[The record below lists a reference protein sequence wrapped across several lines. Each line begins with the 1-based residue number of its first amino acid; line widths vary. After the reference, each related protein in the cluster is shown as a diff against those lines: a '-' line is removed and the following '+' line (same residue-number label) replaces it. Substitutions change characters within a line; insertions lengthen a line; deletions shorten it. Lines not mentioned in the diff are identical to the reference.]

1 MKKFTLAARIGMRN
15 ISRYKRRT
23 TLSSLVIVLG
33 VVIVLLFHGISTSF
47 TKSIVS
53 IITDSMLGHIIIHNE
68 KYLNN
73 RDVLPLN
80 QTITENERGKFHQI
94 FSANSEIEA
103 HSPRIRCSGLISN
116 YNDSTPI
123 RILGIDPVNELKV
136 SPGISVRVSGRNVV
150 TQGLLTKGGV
160 LLPTLL
166 ARIMNLKINDMI
178 VVVTTNREGSV
189 NAANLKVQGIIDGEF
204 SAYGRDVY
212 LHIEDVYSLLRTT
225 EVTEIAIRVK
235 NFDNLS
241 LTHQHL
247 KNQIDTGKFSVSL
260 WSDLSPVSSL
270 MSIIE
275 IMFLFLKILLITIIL
290 SSIMNVMMMAVY
302 ERTRDI
308 GTLAAIGTRPSLIKL
323 MFYSEAMIL
332 GIFSSIIGSIVGMG
346 LLALIRA
353 LKLKMVMVR
362 AIVQIEPQIFTSEI
376 FVVSFIVILSALLS
390 TVIPARKASKLE
402 PVDALRFI

>member
-80 QTITENERGKFHQI
+80 QTITENERAKFHQI

-166 ARIMNLKINDMI
+166 ARIMKI
-178 VVVTTNREGSV
+178 
-189 NAANLKVQGIIDGEF
+189 
-204 SAYGRDVY
+204 GRAHV
-212 LHIEDVYSLLRTT
+212 
-225 EVTEIAIRVK
+225 
-235 NFDNLS
+235 
-241 LTHQHL
+241 
-247 KNQIDTGKFSVSL
+247 
-260 WSDLSPVSSL
+260 
-270 MSIIE
+270 
-275 IMFLFLKILLITIIL
+275 
-290 SSIMNVMMMAVY
+290 
-302 ERTRDI
+302 
-308 GTLAAIGTRPSLIKL
+308 
-323 MFYSEAMIL
+323 
-332 GIFSSIIGSIVGMG
+332 
-346 LLALIRA
+346 
-353 LKLKMVMVR
+353 
-362 AIVQIEPQIFTSEI
+362 
-376 FVVSFIVILSALLS
+376 
-390 TVIPARKASKLE
+390 
-402 PVDALRFI
+402 